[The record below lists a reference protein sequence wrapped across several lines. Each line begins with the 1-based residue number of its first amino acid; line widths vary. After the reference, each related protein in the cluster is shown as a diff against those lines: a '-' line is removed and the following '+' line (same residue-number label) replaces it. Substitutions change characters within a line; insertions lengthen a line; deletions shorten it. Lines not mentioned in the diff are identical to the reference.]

1 MKGVRDSRLWGNS
14 KSLTVTPTLGPTRL
28 TWSEVAR
35 IEGPH
40 PMTWNVFG
48 RLSGSFGG
56 GGGFDPGDLAAVSFM
71 WQLVCGTGQIQV
83 PLLFLVAGVGS
94 PNVPSPDGSFYFQAA
109 GLPAQW
115 VSARLEA
122 FGVVAVGGLW
132 TVETWATPLAGH
144 IEGT

>member
-1 MKGVRDSRLWGNS
+1 MRGVLDSRLWGNS
-14 KSLTVTPTLGPTRL
+14 KSVQAAPGATQLS
-28 TWSEVAR
+28 WIEVAR

-48 RLSGSFGG
+48 RLSNASGS
-56 GGGFDPGDLAAVSFM
+56 FDPGDLAGVGFM

-83 PLLFLVAGVGS
+83 PLLFNVAGVGS
-94 PNVPSPDGSFYFQAA
+94 PNTPAPDGSFYFQAA

-115 VSARLEA
+115 ITARLQA
-122 FGVVAVGGLW
+122 FGLVAVGGLW
-132 TVETWATPLAGH
+132 TVETWAVPLAGY